1 MRARHYGAGA
11 GRGPEMSPED
21 IFNAFFGGG
30 MPGGGGGGPM
40 GGGGGGVHF
49 YSTGF
54 GPGMHFR
61 TGGGGMPRRRAAPG
75 QGPAAAEQNQTSPGL
90 GMLMQLLPVLFFILL
105 SFMSQSDNATA
116 SMGASRRMPGEDQYF
131 SLTVSTVAVC
141 TRAVDASAPIAILNS
156 SFVLCRIRFHS
167 QMPWQPN

>member
-1 MRARHYGAGA
+1 MRARHYGGA

-30 MPGGGGGGPM
+30 MPGGGGGPM

-75 QGPAAAEQNQTSPGL
+75 QGPAAAAAEQNQTSPGL